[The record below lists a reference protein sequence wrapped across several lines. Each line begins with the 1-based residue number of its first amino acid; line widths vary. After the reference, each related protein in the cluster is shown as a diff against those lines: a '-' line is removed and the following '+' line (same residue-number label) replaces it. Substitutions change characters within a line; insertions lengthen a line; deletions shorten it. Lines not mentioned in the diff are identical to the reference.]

1 MWSAFDIS
9 ASGLAASAARLSTA
23 ASHVAKAFTGGSAP
37 NVPPPQPASSASPAA
52 APVAGLPASGAT
64 AVAAQ
69 QQASDEPASWM
80 VEVLNARTAYRANA
94 AVMKV
99 AEKMADETINTIA

>member
-1 MWSAFDIS
+1 
-9 ASGLAASAARLSTA
+9 
-23 ASHVAKAFTGGSAP
+23 
-37 NVPPPQPASSASPAA
+37 
-52 APVAGLPASGAT
+52 
-64 AVAAQ
+64 
-69 QQASDEPASWM
+69 M